1 MRVQR
6 EVDESNGAPQQETTT
21 ATKDMVTAP
30 VSSKYSSTKKLGI
43 KPTVVSPI

>member
-6 EVDESNGAPQQETTT
+6 KMHDPNGAPQQETTT

-30 VSSKYSSTKKLGI
+30 VSSKYSSTEKLGI
-43 KPTVVSPI
+43 EPTVVSPI